1 MDAKK
6 RIDKILSAVHE
17 QVAEE
22 IKVLLGVEFSLGDS
36 HNDLVSKEKFFD
48 SVAGKQVVARIDLA
62 GEVEGVGCLVIG
74 IKDAIRLGGTLIM
87 LPDSEL
93 EEVVGREEYTGETED
108 SYGEIANIV
117 AGAYTK
123 TFEEM
128 HSNAF
133 RFVRKAQQVVIPVKV
148 DIAGP
153 EPIPDQPYY
162 QVSCSMK
169 LEGRQ
174 MGDIHMLMPA
184 APLGL
189 LPKEKEVAE
198 PPQVE
203 SSEPVASPTDEATES
218 SIAAIPEPPEAV
230 IATSS
235 IAEDV
240 ASPQTASAVPR
251 KPGDA
256 QKNKKRID
264 KLLEL
269 CEKKLG
275 EDLSSLLGV
284 EVKFS
289 EIDNRLI
296 SKEDLFFEE
305 LQRKQVV
312 TDMEI
317 VGDLQGKSY
326 FFTDLKDAIQ
336 LGGILIMLPPTEL
349 ENVVIDEDFGEDARD
364 AFGEVANII
373 SGVYTLM
380 FEEQYPEKIRFIK
393 KGMQQV
399 VPLKVDVASDE
410 PCPDL
415 TYYMSSMSLTADGD
429 HLGRVRML
437 LPASLFQLDAQPEQ
451 AQAASVDE
459 PAAAPKAVVEKT
471 EEPQAAPVVAPADE
485 RKGPPRDPKFDVGKH
500 RKRVDKLL
508 KECRKK
514 MQEEVGALLGAEVTF
529 TEMENRHITKEEFF
543 FDVASGKQVVTNFDV
558 VGELEDKSYLFLS
571 LKDAIHLGGVLIML
585 PPAEL
590 ESVVVDE
597 EFSEDSRDAF
607 GEIANII
614 SGVYTAVF
622 EEQYLAKIRFV
633 KNELGVVVPMKVDID
648 SGEPIPDVEYY
659 MSTMSLGVEG
669 HAKGKVHLLF
679 PAEMLMLDSRQE
691 VMPEPEPV
699 QPASPPRE
707 VSPTVQHVP
716 VDILVISDDEFEA
729 ARLVAVAEKRGFT
742 IRQVSFKDNIKNA
755 ITQELKAVY
764 IVMREVNEQAFG
776 IAIKISSSCSLPL
789 IAAGPD
795 WTRSRVIKAVK
806 YGVNDILL
814 TPASAEDIQENLE
827 NNLVQ
832 MAA

>member
-1 MDAKK
+1 MEAKK

-22 IKVLLGVEFSLGDS
+22 IKVLLGVEFSLS
-36 HNDLVSKEKFFD
+36 KSSNDLVSKGKFFD
-48 SVAGKQVVARIDLA
+48 NVAGKQVAARIELA

-108 SYGEIANIV
+108 SYGEIANII

-128 HSNAF
+128 YSKAF
-133 RFVRKAQQVVIPVKV
+133 RFIRKAQQVVIPIKV
-148 DIAGP
+148 DIAGS

-174 MGDIHMLMPA
+174 MGEIHMLLPA
-184 APLGL
+184 APFGL
-189 LPKEKEVAE
+189 LPEETAAADQPQAE
-198 PPQVE
+198 PSE
-203 SSEPVASPTDEATES
+203 SVAAPSTKPSHPPDPEITAEPVN
-218 SIAAIPEPPEAV
+218 V
-230 IATSS
+230 
-235 IAEDV
+235 
-240 ASPQTASAVPR
+240 TASAVASDSVPPQAAPAPR
-251 KPGDA
+251 NPADT

-275 EDLSSLLGV
+275 EDLSALLGV
-284 EVKFS
+284 EVRFS

-296 SKEDLFFEE
+296 SKEELFYDE

-312 TDMEI
+312 TDMDI
-317 VGDLQGKSY
+317 VGDLQGKCY
-326 FFTDLKDAIQ
+326 FFTDLKDSIQ

-349 ENVVIDEDFGEDARD
+349 ENVVADEDFSEDARD
-364 AFGEVANII
+364 AFGEVANIV
-373 SGVYTLM
+373 SGVYTLL
-380 FEEQYPEKIRFIK
+380 FEEQYPQKVRFIK
-393 KGMQQV
+393 KGLQQV
-399 VPLKVDVASDE
+399 VPLKVDVAADE
-410 PCPDL
+410 PLPNQQ
-415 TYYMSSMSLTADGD
+415 YYMSSMALTADGD
-429 HLGRVRML
+429 SLGRVRML
-437 LPASLFQLDAQPEQ
+437 LPAALFQLDSQPEPVQ
-451 AQAASVDE
+451 AVPVEEPVSTSKKEMEKASAAE
-459 PAAAPKAVVEKT
+459 PAQVAAPAGK
-471 EEPQAAPVVAPADE
+471 PS
-485 RKGPPRDPKFDVGKH
+485 GPPRDPKFDVGKH

-508 KECRKK
+508 KECCKK

-529 TEMENRHITKEEFF
+529 TEIENRHITKEEFF
-543 FDVASGKQVVTNFDV
+543 FDVASGKQVMTNLDV
-558 VGELEDKSYLFLS
+558 VGELEDTSYLFVS

-585 PPAEL
+585 PPTEL
-590 ESVVVDE
+590 ESVVADE
-597 EFSEDSRDAF
+597 EFSDDSRDAF

-622 EEQYLAKIRFV
+622 EEQYSEKIRFV

-648 SGEPIPDVEYY
+648 SDEPVPDVEYY
-659 MSTMSLGVEG
+659 MSGMSLGVDG
-669 HAKGKVHLLF
+669 QTKGKVHLLF
-679 PAEMLMLDSRQE
+679 PAQMLMLESRQE
-691 VMPEPEPV
+691 VVAEAEPAR
-699 QPASPPRE
+699 PAPSVPRA
-707 VSPTVQHVP
+707 VSPNVQHVP
-716 VDILVISDDEFEA
+716 VDILVISDDEVEA
-729 ARLVAVAEKRGFT
+729 ARFAAVAEERGFA
-742 IRQVSFKDNIKNA
+742 IRQVSFKDNIKSA
-755 ITQELKAVY
+755 ITEELKAVY

-776 IAIKISSSCSLPL
+776 IAIKVSSSCSLPL

-814 TPASAEDIQENLE
+814 TPAGAEDILENLE
-827 NNLVQ
+827 NNLVE